1 MVRKSQPIILFLFIC
16 KSISFADITVFGKIS
31 SGSFNSEYPFKKG
44 KVEIQIIDSG
54 ISNKTFKSK
63 INKDNSYSIK
73 IKGNYQKGKMTVDVP
88 HHKKKS
94 EYIDLTSASS
104 RIMRNF
110 VLEPT
115 FLQKES
121 KISNKKLI
129 VKEIKISESP
139 LPESSG
145 ITFTND
151 VGLLYCHTLIDN
163 KTKSTKK
170 AVHEWYYK
178 NQLVS
183 KVMGITIPESVRNQ
197 RDFSKRIISPN
208 QIGNWLVRVEIE
220 GEIYAVKSF
229 KIVEKLLNEKV
240 DVDIVEHTRRMRSKY
255 GGSEHSDRMLASEKE
270 QADYSRK
277 LNRKQTNY
285 SLQREEKFNK
295 ERNIKSKSE
304 SQKNKLKK
312 NKPSNNDKVQANK
325 TNLKSRSKLNS
336 KNKDKEPDP
345 WNLSDDLIFYNLI
358 VHQEQSWHGCSSV
371 NKCYQ
376 IIGDEYYKTPNEIK
390 NIAFRGLINNW
401 KTP

>member
-16 KSISFADITVFGKIS
+16 RSISFADINVFGKIS
-31 SGSFNSEYPFKKG
+31 SGSSYAEYPFKKG

-54 ISNKTFKSK
+54 IANKTFKSK

-73 IKGNYQKGKMTVDVP
+73 IKGNYQKGKITVDVP

-121 KISNKKLI
+121 KISNDELI
-129 VKEIKISESP
+129 VKEIKISGSP
-139 LPESSG
+139 LADGAG

-151 VGLLYCHTLIDN
+151 VGVLYCHTLIKN
-163 KTKSTKK
+163 KTKSKK
-170 AVHEWYYK
+170 QEVHKWYYE

-183 KVMGITIPESVRNQ
+183 RVKGITIPKKAKNHRGSSR
-197 RDFSKRIISPN
+197 KAISPN
-208 QIGNWLVRVEIE
+208 ETGNWMVRVEIE

-240 DVDIVEHTRRMRSKY
+240 DVDIVEHTRRMRSKH
-255 GGSEHSDRMLASEKE
+255 GDSEHSDRMLASEKE

-277 LNRKQTNY
+277 LNRKLTNY

-304 SQKNKLKK
+304 SQKNKLKT
-312 NKPSNNDKVQANK
+312 NKPPKNDKVQANE

-336 KNKDKEPDP
+336 KKKDKEPDP

-358 VHQEQSWHGCSSV
+358 VHQEQSWHSCSSV

-390 NIAFRGLINNW
+390 NIAFRGIVNNW